1 MDYNKI
7 FTDFKKRYGEKCQS
21 AYFVGKPVTF
31 FSRSGITIGCAASV
45 GGVLALSKRN
55 DDRLITEFSDNSDFL
70 SCNILDFPYNKD
82 NKTVKTLS
90 ETEKYGV
97 KIGGARLLIYYNT
110 GLSHPFEPL
119 LLTSLSGFCKN
130 VPHVSELI
138 KHFDSYEKNMLCISS
153 KADCVTVFDGQRIR
167 HIPFPDSELK
177 IVLCEIEDKVT
188 IKKRPSDNAAQN
200 SVELLQRGN
209 FEEFGELLN
218 KETKWILDHNK
229 NKKTQQLFDTAVRL
243 SDAYGSGILE
253 DGGIFSI
260 VKNSRVDTFMH
271 NLGSE
276 YEKHFGS
283 RPDFYVTKAQDSGIS
298 IPVPEN
304 QQN

>member
-7 FTDFKKRYGEKCQS
+7 FTDFEKRYGEKCQS
-21 AYFVGKPVTF
+21 AYFVGKPITF
-31 FSRSGITIGCAASV
+31 FARSGITIGCAVSV
-45 GGVLALSKRN
+45 GGVLALSKRSDN
-55 DDRLITEFSDNSDFL
+55 RLIAEFSDNGDFL

-82 NKTVKTLS
+82 KKIINTLLQ
-90 ETEKYGV
+90 TEKYGV
-97 KIGGARLLIYYNT
+97 KIGGARLLIYHNT
-110 GLSHPFEPL
+110 SLTHPFEPL
-119 LLTSLSGFCKN
+119 LFTSLSGFCGK
-130 VPHVSELI
+130 VPPASELI
-138 KHFDSYEKNMLCISS
+138 KHFDNYEQNMLCISS

-177 IVLCEIEDKVT
+177 IVLCQIEEKVT
-188 IKKRPSDNAAQN
+188 IKKFPSDNSAQD
-200 SVELLQRGN
+200 SIELLQRGN
-209 FEEFGELLN
+209 FEKFGNSLN

-229 NKKTQQLFDTAVRL
+229 NKKTQQLFDTAVWL

-260 VKNSRVDTFMH
+260 VKNSRVNTFMH

-276 YEKHFGS
+276 YEKHFAS
-283 RPDFYVTKAQDSGIS
+283 RPNFYVTNTQDSGIS
-298 IPVPEN
+298 IPAPEN